1 MAYNK
6 DVKCFALTKKKLH
19 EEVFPKYPEI
29 MSKIQME
36 SLNLYNKRIF
46 KPINEMRR
54 QEIQN
59 MNKKSVYRQI
69 QLTDVKDKNQQMS
82 AMGIA
87 GAGAGAPGGPNGQLP
102 NATLAQPG
110 LTEIGN
116 KFIAEKMVSQNL
128 KDNINDLQTELLK
141 IS

>member
-36 SLNLYNKRIF
+36 SMNLYNKRIF

-69 QLTDVKDKNQQMS
+69 QLTDVKDKAQQMN
-82 AMGIA
+82 ALGI
-87 GAGAGAPGGPNGQLP
+87 GGNNNG
-102 NATLAQPG
+102 
-110 LTEIGN
+110 
-116 KFIAEKMVSQNL
+116 
-128 KDNINDLQTELLK
+128 
-141 IS
+141 

>member
-36 SLNLYNKRIF
+36 SMNLYNKRIF

-69 QLTDVKDKNQQMS
+69 QLTDVKDK
-82 AMGIA
+82 
-87 GAGAGAPGGPNGQLP
+87 
-102 NATLAQPG
+102 AQ
-110 LTEIGN
+110 
-116 KFIAEKMVSQNL
+116 
-128 KDNINDLQTELLK
+128 
-141 IS
+141 